1 MIITRAEF
9 DMDSNCVWAITSEGN
24 MIVVDCDAF
33 ERAYADGMCQR
44 SELDWLI
51 NNVPVEYVLLAVN
64 GNVKD
69 YLKH

>member
-44 SELDWLI
+44 SD
-51 NNVPVEYVLLAVN
+51 
-64 GNVKD
+64 
-69 YLKH
+69 